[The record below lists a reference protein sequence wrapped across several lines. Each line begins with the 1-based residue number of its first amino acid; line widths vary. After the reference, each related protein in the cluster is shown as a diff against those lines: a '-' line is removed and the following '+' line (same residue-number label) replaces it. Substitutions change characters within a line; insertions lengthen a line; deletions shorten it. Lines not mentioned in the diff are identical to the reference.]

1 MAMNKAQLIRQRQG
15 KYLAQA
21 AAQFE
26 RVVEPRIPKAVADQY
41 KAILR
46 EKFKLFG
53 EDAVDI
59 LDLDDTT
66 ELNAHAQA
74 IRDTHDPRAGIGGK
88 KR

>member
-1 MAMNKAQLIRQRQG
+1 MNKAQLIRQRKG

-21 AAQFE
+21 ASQFE
-26 RVVEPRIPKAVADQY
+26 GIVEPRVPKSVADQY

-46 EKFKLFG
+46 EKFKLLA
-53 EDAVDI
+53 EDAVAI
-59 LDLDDTT
+59 LELDDTT

-74 IRDTHDPRAGIGGK
+74 IRDTHDPHAGIGGR